1 MPGKT
6 YIPRTTMAAGSNR
19 INSNFAN
26 KLHYNPVV
34 KAMRSRIDDLEKAKN
49 SLIITNNNLV
59 NKLNISDICNNTDF
73 DASMA
78 DLHIINNSVYTISG
92 SYYTHIN

>member
-6 YIPRTTMAAGSNR
+6 KIPRTTMAAGSNR

-26 KLHYNPVV
+26 KLDYNPVV
-34 KAMRSRIDDLEKAKN
+34 KAMRTRIDSLEKAKN

-59 NKLNISDICNNTDF
+59 NKLNISDICNNPAF

-78 DLHIINNSVYTISG
+78 DLHINNLVYTISG
-92 SYYTHIN
+92 SYYTHI

>member
-26 KLHYNPVV
+26 KLDYNPVV
-34 KAMRSRIDDLEKAKN
+34 KAMRSRIDSLAAENARLVTART
-49 SLIITNNNLV
+49 SLIDAN
-59 NKLNISDICNNTDF
+59 NKLVIDISDATTFADVDISNLTINTTF
-73 DASMA
+73 T
-78 DLHIINNSVYTISG
+78 LNSA
-92 SYYTHIN
+92 

>member
-6 YIPRTTMAAGSNR
+6 YIPRTTMSAGSNR

-59 NKLNISDICNNTDF
+59 NKLTDICNNDAF

-78 DLHIINNSVYTISG
+78 DLHIDNLVYTISG
-92 SYYTHIN
+92 SYYTHI

>member
-6 YIPRTTMAAGSNR
+6 KIPRTTMAAGSNR

-26 KLHYNPVV
+26 KLDYNPVV
-34 KAMRSRIDDLEKAKN
+34 KAMRSRIDSLEKAKN

-59 NKLNISDICNNTDF
+59 NKLNISDICNNNPAF

-78 DLHIINNSVYTISG
+78 DLHIMNNSIYTISG
-92 SYYTHIN
+92 SYYTHI